1 MNYIKKVLKATTKEE
16 ARKEALTYKNVRSLI
31 KEGQEYFVIL
41 NKIKKVIP
49 VKLETKPDVENEEI
63 EHKED

>member
-31 KEGQEYFVIL
+31 KEGQEYIVIL
-41 NKIKKVIP
+41 NKLKK
-49 VKLETKPDVENEEI
+49 ETKPDVENEEI